1 MEIQAHLMHHNPYD
15 IMKTEEPS
23 TPPKSK
29 ATLCPSTD
37 MLFSVSNFNI
47 QSNFCPQVNNN
58 HDPLNNNHVKI
69 SSNGRTL
76 AADRKRPYPCN
87 LCTSRFGS
95 KMELEE
101 HQNSHTGMKPFECD
115 VCKARFNRRST
126 LWNHKRIHSD
136 AKPFVCTV
144 CQMTFKWKNS
154 LKCHKE
160 MHMRKNESTP
170 HIDNDLRQLTYATAA
185 KRKLMMEQEEQGN
198 PATSSASSIHSQP
211 LITTTTPKKKTNK
224 SSPNHTIGT
233 LHLNPIT
240 QPLQASALIPPSDHQ
255 LDLDTSSLDT
265 LVNSNNN
272 LLMHIYNS
280 EVDPSLSSRHSN
292 PMLNGIDD
300 NMLNSQLLGD
310 IKNESPLGG
319 ATTTAPIN
327 VHLPMQ
333 LNMLNFRPINPQ
345 QLPSVHHL
353 TSTSL
358 PVSVPMDYSIHN
370 EAPNVAHPQYIVTT
384 QPDMMLPQG
393 ISYQHHG
400 LDQCVILTTGQD
412 YVPNFDYPM
421 IGNYQMQTEQH
432 DAPSSA
438 HDSNDEKIV
447 PYEQW

>member
-15 IMKTEEPS
+15 IVKAEEPS

-29 ATLCPSTD
+29 ATR
-37 MLFSVSNFNI
+37 
-47 QSNFCPQVNNN
+47 
-58 HDPLNNNHVKI
+58 
-69 SSNGRTL
+69 RTL

-185 KRKLMMEQEEQGN
+185 KRKLVGFSNVVHEHAEAHSLSRKNLLSCVQMMEQEEQGN

-224 SSPNHTIGT
+224 NSFFNAT
-233 LHLNPIT
+233 LPSYFEN
-240 QPLQASALIPPSDHQ
+240 PLQSALIPPSDHQ

-280 EVDPSLSSRHSN
+280 EMDPSLTSRHPN
-292 PMLNGIDD
+292 PMLNSIDD

-310 IKNESPLGG
+310 IKNEVGYL
-319 ATTTAPIN
+319 
-327 VHLPMQ
+327 
-333 LNMLNFRPINPQ
+333 F
-345 QLPSVHHL
+345 
-353 TSTSL
+353 
-358 PVSVPMDYSIHN
+358 YS
-370 EAPNVAHPQYIVTT
+370 E
-384 QPDMMLPQG
+384 
-393 ISYQHHG
+393 
-400 LDQCVILTTGQD
+400 
-412 YVPNFDYPM
+412 
-421 IGNYQMQTEQH
+421 
-432 DAPSSA
+432 
-438 HDSNDEKIV
+438 
-447 PYEQW
+447 

>member
-1 MEIQAHLMHHNPYD
+1 
-15 IMKTEEPS
+15 
-23 TPPKSK
+23 
-29 ATLCPSTD
+29 

-47 QSNFCPQVNNN
+47 QSNFCPPVNNN

-69 SSNGRTL
+69 NSNGRTL

-185 KRKLMMEQEEQGN
+185 KRKLMMDQEEQGN

-224 SSPNHTIGT
+224 SSPSHAVGAI
-233 LHLNPIT
+233 HLNPIT

-265 LVNSNNN
+265 LVSSNNN
-272 LLMHIYNS
+272 LLMHIYNRLRFC
-280 EVDPSLSSRHSN
+280 ELKIRSLLETSRKCNIS
-292 PMLNGIDD
+292 
-300 NMLNSQLLGD
+300 
-310 IKNESPLGG
+310 
-319 ATTTAPIN
+319 A
-327 VHLPMQ
+327 
-333 LNMLNFRPINPQ
+333 RPINPQ
-345 QLPSVHHL
+345 QL
-353 TSTSL
+353 
-358 PVSVPMDYSIHN
+358 
-370 EAPNVAHPQYIVTT
+370 
-384 QPDMMLPQG
+384 
-393 ISYQHHG
+393 
-400 LDQCVILTTGQD
+400 LDQCVILTTGHD

-421 IGNYQMQTEQH
+421 IGSYQMQAEQH
-432 DAPSSA
+432 EATPSA
-438 HDSNDEKIV
+438 HESNDEKIV

>member
-15 IMKTEEPS
+15 IVKTEEPV

-29 ATLCPSTD
+29 ATLCSSTD

-47 QSNFCPQVNNN
+47 QSNFCAQVNNN

-69 SSNGRTL
+69 NSSGRTL

-185 KRKLMMEQEEQGN
+185 KRKLMMEQEEQGI
-198 PATSSASSIHSQP
+198 PATSSASSLHSQP
-211 LITTTTPKKKTNK
+211 LITTTTPKKKSHK
-224 SSPNHTIGT
+224 SSPNHAVGT

-265 LVNSNNN
+265 LVNSNNS

-280 EVDPSLSSRHSN
+280 EMDPSRHSN
-292 PMLNGIDD
+292 PMLNTIDD
-300 NMLNSQLLGD
+300 SMLNSQLLGD
-310 IKNESPLGG
+310 IKNDSSLGG
-319 ATTTAPIN
+319 APAAPIN

-333 LNMLNFRPINPQ
+333 LNMLNFRSINPQ

-358 PVSVPMDYSIHN
+358 PVSVPMDYSIQH
-370 EAPNVAHPQYIVTT
+370 EGPNVAHPQYIVTT

-393 ISYQHHG
+393 IGYQHHG
-400 LDQCVILTTGQD
+400 LDQCVILTTGHD

-432 DAPSSA
+432 DAQQSA

>member
-1 MEIQAHLMHHNPYD
+1 MV
-15 IMKTEEPS
+15 
-23 TPPKSK
+23 
-29 ATLCPSTD
+29 CPSTD

-69 SSNGRTL
+69 NSNGRTL

-224 SSPNHTIGT
+224 VSHESSPNHAVGTI
-233 LHLNPIT
+233 HLNPIT

-272 LLMHIYNS
+272 LLMHIYNR
-280 EVDPSLSSRHSN
+280 LGRTQASS
-292 PMLNGIDD
+292 
-300 NMLNSQLLGD
+300 
-310 IKNESPLGG
+310 LGG
-319 ATTTAPIN
+319 TTAPIN

-358 PVSVPMDYSIHN
+358 PVSVPMDYSIHSDS
-370 EAPNVAHPQYIVTT
+370 PNVAHPQYIVTT

-393 ISYQHHG
+393 IGYQHHG
-400 LDQCVILTTGQD
+400 LDQCVILTTGHD

-432 DAPSSA
+432 EAPQSG
-438 HDSNDEKIV
+438 HDTNDEKIV

>member
-15 IMKTEEPS
+15 IVKSEEPS
-23 TPPKSK
+23 TPPKAK
-29 ATLCPSTD
+29 TTLCPSTD

-47 QSNFCPQVNNN
+47 QSNFCPPVNNN

-160 MHMRKNESTP
+160 MHLRKNESTP

-185 KRKLMMEQEEQGN
+185 KRKLMMDQEEQGN

-211 LITTTTPKKKTNK
+211 LITTTTPKKKSNK
-224 SSPNHTIGT
+224 SSPNHGVGAVN
-233 LHLNPIT
+233 LNPIT

-280 EVDPSLSSRHSN
+280 EVDPSLTSRHTN
-292 PMLNGIDD
+292 PMLNSIDD

-310 IKNESPLGG
+310 IKSEPSLGG
-319 ATTTAPIN
+319 ATTAAPIN

-333 LNMLNFRPINPQ
+333 LNMLNFRPINAQ

-358 PVSVPMDYSIHN
+358 PVSVPMDYTIHN
-370 EAPNVAHPQYIVTT
+370 ETPNVAHPQYIVTT

-393 ISYQHHG
+393 IGYQHHG
-400 LDQCVILTTGQD
+400 LDQCVILTTGHD

-421 IGNYQMQTEQH
+421 IGNYQMQAEQH
-432 DAPSSA
+432 EAPPQA